1 MFADVPSRRTFLIVA
16 FLVTLAPVAAAQELL
31 MTPTERAALVRDA
44 FASAYGKALTAEFGK
59 SLRKDADPSCLKGKG
74 SEASELDARG
84 RDLLIKWGTKYLEG
98 IIALYDT
105 KVFADLFTA
114 TDELNRLKQ
123 NADVKRYLAIYEPER
138 QAKVLDLIFEN
149 FERYV
154 LIHRIRLT
162 QVHPLRTGNQELLS
176 KNPID
181 ATEKAVDKFLASKKS
196 AALDRYLDLSDH
208 VQAAVAASTASMTKD
223 QSAKFLR
230 VLDFFKGVE
239 VDLAELCIG
248 TRETYLNPK
257 QP

>member
-1 MFADVPSRRTFLIVA
+1 
-16 FLVTLAPVAAAQELL
+16 
-31 MTPTERAALVRDA
+31 MTPAERAAFVRDA
-44 FASAYGKALTAEFGK
+44 FASGYGQALTAELGK
-59 SLRKDADPSCLKGKG
+59 SLRKDADPACLKDKG
-74 SEASELDARG
+74 LEASQLEAGG
-84 RDLLIKWGTKYLEG
+84 RDLLIKWGTTYWEG

-114 TDELNRLKQ
+114 TDELNRLKR

-176 KNPID
+176 KNPTD

-196 AALDRYLDLSDH
+196 AALDRFLDLSDH
-208 VQAAVAASTASMTKD
+208 VQAAIAASAGSMAKD

-230 VLDFFKGVE
+230 VLDLFNGVE
-239 VDLAELCIG
+239 TDLAELCIG
-248 TRETYLNPK
+248 TRETHLNPK